1 MMKLYLK
8 SIGAWKFIENAIV
21 KPEQADEPLFYR
33 ASAIISSAVGS
44 QLSYLVLTSDE
55 DPETSAPCRLWR
67 NIESHFQ
74 PRLKK
79 NLAKLK
85 CQFFATKI
93 EPGEDVRKFIVHVNA
108 IADQLNAIVGK
119 GQPDGI
125 SHVMLGDHLAVVI
138 EGIESMYPEA
148 YNAMSLIPNLDF
160 EQAIS
165 FMSSNC
171 VRLDDPAENLINMSR
186 LSSESTKPKKKCTH
200 CGRIGHLSDYCYDAH
215 PELRKHGG
223 AAPKQVA
230 HVDEIPML

>member
-1 MMKLYLK
+1 M
-8 SIGAWKFIENAIV
+8 
-21 KPEQADEPLFYR
+21 
-33 ASAIISSAVGS
+33 
-44 QLSYLVLTSDE
+44 
-55 DPETSAPCRLWR
+55 
-67 NIESHFQ
+67 
-74 PRLKK
+74 
-79 NLAKLK
+79 
-85 CQFFATKI
+85 
-93 EPGEDVRKFIVHVNA
+93 RKFIACVNA

-119 GQPDGI
+119 GQPNGI
-125 SHVMLGDHLAVVI
+125 SRVMSGDRLAVII

-160 EQAIS
+160 EQAVS

-200 CGRIGHLSDYCYDAH
+200 YGRIGHSSDYCYDAH
-215 PELRKHGG
+215 LELCKHGG